1 MERATLLAAGA
12 AAAALAAGA
21 VWLLPSPPGWVR
33 APDWARGSQW
43 AGALSNLCLVPQ
55 TSADHSPLAADF
67 GSFDRTMRDWVA
79 ANRVTAASLAVM
91 RDNRL
96 VLARGYGERRA
107 GDRVPV
113 WGLSK
118 AITAACVASLVDE
131 GRLGFDDRIGPLLTS
146 FFQRA
151 GPPADERLAGVTV
164 GQLLS
169 QHSGL
174 RGPGPWGEFVPGVSA
189 LLART
194 RPERLR
200 VDMVAPAVAAM
211 RLQAGPGERFEYS
224 HVNYLLLGEIIEAKA
239 GKPYADAC
247 RERVLDRAG
256 IANADLAP
264 RWGAL
269 TWAAG
274 GWALSGPEYLAFA
287 RLLYPQR
294 PDPLG
299 PVSRAWLNDPEGK
312 WANAGHTHAA
322 TLGVYLHREPDG
334 SANFRAGGSWYWH
347 QKNAAGGPIDEQ
359 SGATFFTRPDGTAVF
374 ASFEGLSSDRD
385 RSALAM
391 RDLDRALG
399 QDARAVTAWPGR
411 DLFGA
416 FGIPSSLNTVQTGR

>member
-174 RGPGPWGEFVPGVSA
+174 RGPGP
-189 LLART
+189 
-194 RPERLR
+194 
-200 VDMVAPAVAAM
+200 
-211 RLQAGPGERFEYS
+211 
-224 HVNYLLLGEIIEAKA
+224 
-239 GKPYADAC
+239 
-247 RERVLDRAG
+247 
-256 IANADLAP
+256 
-264 RWGAL
+264 
-269 TWAAG
+269 
-274 GWALSGPEYLAFA
+274 
-287 RLLYPQR
+287 
-294 PDPLG
+294 
-299 PVSRAWLNDPEGK
+299 
-312 WANAGHTHAA
+312 
-322 TLGVYLHREPDG
+322 
-334 SANFRAGGSWYWH
+334 
-347 QKNAAGGPIDEQ
+347 
-359 SGATFFTRPDGTAVF
+359 
-374 ASFEGLSSDRD
+374 
-385 RSALAM
+385 
-391 RDLDRALG
+391 
-399 QDARAVTAWPGR
+399 
-411 DLFGA
+411 
-416 FGIPSSLNTVQTGR
+416 